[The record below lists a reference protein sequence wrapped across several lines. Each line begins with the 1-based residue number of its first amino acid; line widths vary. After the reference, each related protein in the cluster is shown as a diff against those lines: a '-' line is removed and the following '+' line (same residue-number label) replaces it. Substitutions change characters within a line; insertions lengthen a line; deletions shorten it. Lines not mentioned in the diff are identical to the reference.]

1 MIESKKRDLSILQKL
16 MMSLISIVL
25 FFTIA
30 EVILRAINFKYSL
43 CKDVPTVAQS
53 RIMTKR
59 IFGPSCIPSDI
70 LGYELEP
77 NFIGENWDTWIIVN
91 SNGFRDKEFPIQKD
105 RDTLTFGVKVRL
117 EDTYTKRLECM
128 LNDNGEMKHFEALNA
143 GCAGYTSFMGLKLLE
158 KKDLLSY
165 KPDVV
170 TVYFGLDDQYM
181 WYALSDSNSY
191 KPRMLNKNFMKSR
204 LYSFLWQMIAEKV
217 LKDNIRLTG
226 RVGKLTIRVT
236 QEEFEKNLKKIN
248 NLLKNHKVKVIFM
261 TCPVKPELFPQ
272 DQYQSLASVM

>member
-16 MMSLISIVL
+16 MMNLISIVL

-30 EVILRAINFKYSL
+30 EVILRSINFKYSL

-91 SNGFRDKEFPIQKD
+91 SNGFRDEEFPIQKD
-105 RDTLTFGVKVRL
+105 RDTFRIICLGDSSTFGVKVKL
-117 EDTYTKRLECM
+117 EDTYTKRLERM

-158 KKDLLSY
+158 KK
-165 KPDVV
+165 
-170 TVYFGLDDQYM
+170 
-181 WYALSDSNSY
+181 
-191 KPRMLNKNFMKSR
+191 
-204 LYSFLWQMIAEKV
+204 
-217 LKDNIRLTG
+217 
-226 RVGKLTIRVT
+226 
-236 QEEFEKNLKKIN
+236 
-248 NLLKNHKVKVIFM
+248 IF
-261 TCPVKPELFPQ
+261 
-272 DQYQSLASVM
+272 